1 MPRRRK
7 LGGRFTEP
15 DLPPGRLVVEKGVTI
30 EHLYRS
36 GDHGPPH
43 FHVTG
48 QGVEVCIGQNG
59 KRLDREPPLT
69 GDQNGVIR
77 ANLRLIRKAARRIG
91 RWYWFDN
98 LG

>member
-7 LGGRFTEP
+7 QGGCFTEP
-15 DLPPGRLVVEKGVTI
+15 DLPPGIAVIERGVTI

-48 QGVEVCIGQNG
+48 RGVEVCIGQNG
-59 KRLDREPPLT
+59 HPLDREPPLT
-69 GDQNGVIR
+69 SDQKSVIR
-77 ANLRLIRKAARRIG
+77 DNLRTIRKVARKIG
-91 RWYWFDN
+91 RWYWFN
-98 LG
+98 YRA